1 MKKFRKLSGVFDAS
15 YTGRGAGWLN
25 ALAAT
30 LDLDGVE
37 LGLGG
42 DGHGGGDGDAEIEK
56 LDQKY
61 KKQIYHL
68 KLRKKSSKS
77 LKILTLRT

>member
-42 DGHGGGDGDAEIEK
+42 DGNGGGD
-56 LDQKY
+56 
-61 KKQIYHL
+61 
-68 KLRKKSSKS
+68 
-77 LKILTLRT
+77 

>member
-15 YTGRGAGWLN
+15 YTGWGAGWLN

-42 DGHGGGDGDAEIEK
+42 DGHGGGDGDAENEK

-61 KKQIYHL
+61 KK
-68 KLRKKSSKS
+68 
-77 LKILTLRT
+77 